1 MSTEIERISGKMET
15 EMADRKGRPYQ
26 GGNSGMSERMDSG
39 MSGGLA
45 KGMSGGINVESDM
58 PLDGASVGW
67 VDKC

>member
-1 MSTEIERISGKMET
+1 
-15 EMADRKGRPYQ
+15 MADRKGRPYQ